1 MEPDLS
7 FNARNHLTTHLLNF
21 TAVASNLS
29 EESQASGS
37 LPAQVMK
44 AKVIMI
50 GEIHGQGAEQIGKL
64 VNAVASQ
71 YLSENGGKIKLL
83 VEGDINKRAEYI
95 ASLSSTYQ
103 EHIDISSWDTDA
115 SKAIIESFYNK
126 VASPFHMR
134 LCQVFIVYLSDSS
147 TSNRKEIQNILQGL
161 TFILIPEWIEDNNHP
176 SLRSS
181 VESNLDDLKSHL
193 QELQSHVNQ
202 KEASLSF
209 LYSLKLY
216 VKTFHEMLREITIQP
231 IPERNREMVENIQ
244 QSLSSADKIIVI
256 AGKSH
261 LFGYDAYSE
270 TEKVFIKEGIQMVK
284 ESLSQPE
291 TPYIIL
297 DAPSLNTFTETE
309 EHIQTQP
316 VPPEWLNDSVPS
328 DAEKGESQASNKT
341 EALSPIEIIS
351 HASSSSVAAAESEES
366 QKEEI
371 QASKASAESGQDAI
385 YQALNINIEH
395 IQAVGNREYLAL
407 QFKGSFD
414 AIWGEIERKKH
425 IAMEDDIMLAKLL
438 TVTINRLLELKGSQA
453 F

>member
-7 FNARNHLTTHLLNF
+7 FNARNHLTNHLLNF

-29 EESQASGS
+29 EESQASDS
-37 LPAQVMK
+37 LPAQVME

-50 GEIHGQGAEQIGKL
+50 GEIHGQATEQIGKL

-71 YLSENGGKIKLL
+71 YLSENNGKIKLL
-83 VEGDINKRAEYI
+83 VEGDINIRAEYI
-95 ASLSSTYQ
+95 ASLPSAYR
-103 EHIDISSWDTDA
+103 EHIYISSWDTDA
-115 SKAIIESFYNK
+115 SKAVIESFYNK
-126 VASPFHMR
+126 VVSR
-134 LCQVFIVYLSDSS
+134 LHIKLCHAFIAYLSDSS
-147 TSNRKEIQNILQGL
+147 TSNRREIGNILKNL
-161 TFILIPEWIEDNNHP
+161 TSAQIPEWIEDNNHP

-181 VESNLDDLKSHL
+181 VESNLDDLKIHL
-193 QELQSHVNQ
+193 QELQSHINQ

-209 LYSLKLY
+209 LTSLKIYLD
-216 VKTFHEMLREITIQP
+216 TFYSMIREITIQP
-231 IPERNREMVENIQ
+231 ILERNRGMVENIQ

-256 AGKSH
+256 AGKAH
-261 LFGYDAYSE
+261 LFGSDAFSE
-270 TEKVFIKEGIQMVK
+270 TEKVFIKEGIQMVR

-328 DAEKGESQASNKT
+328 DADKGESQASNKT
-341 EALSPIEIIS
+341 EDLSLTEIIS

-385 YQALNINIEH
+385 YQALNINIEQ

-414 AIWGEIERKKH
+414 AIWGEIERKKY

-438 TVTINRLLELKGSQA
+438 TVTINRLLELK
-453 F
+453 

>member
-7 FNARNHLTTHLLNF
+7 FNSRNDLTNHLLNF

-37 LPAQVMK
+37 LPAQVME

-50 GEIHGQGAEQIGKL
+50 GEIHGQATEQIGKL

-71 YLSENGGKIKLL
+71 YLSENKGKVKLL

-95 ASLSSTYQ
+95 ASLTSAFR
-103 EHIDISSWDTDA
+103 EHIHISSWDTDA
-115 SKAIIESFYNK
+115 SKALIESFYNK
-126 VASPFHMR
+126 VASPFHIS
-134 LCQVFIVYLSDSS
+134 LCHAFMVYLSDSS
-147 TSNRKEIQNILQGL
+147 TSNRREIEGMLRRS
-161 TFILIPEWIEDNNHP
+161 TSVLIPEWIEDNNHS

-181 VESNLDDLKSHL
+181 VESYLDDLKSHL
-193 QELQSHVNQ
+193 QELQSHINQ

-216 VKTFHEMLREITIQP
+216 VKTFHEMLRKITIQP
-231 IPERNREMVENIQ
+231 IPERNRGMVENIQ

-261 LFGYDAYSE
+261 LFDYDTFSE

-316 VPPEWLNDSVPS
+316 VPPEWLNDSVPP
-328 DAEKGESQASNKT
+328 DADKGESQASNKT
-341 EALSPIEIIS
+341 EDLSPTEIIS
-351 HASSSSVAAAESEES
+351 HASSSSIAAAEPDES

-385 YQALNINIEH
+385 YQALSINIER

-414 AIWGEIERKKH
+414 AIWGEIERKNF
-425 IAMEDDIMLAKLL
+425 IAMEDDTMLAKLL
-438 TVTINRLLELKGSQA
+438 TVTINRLLELK
-453 F
+453 